1 MNDEYT
7 TDYDELYDADD
18 YDKEDDSIE
27 NGIVEQE
34 VDVSKNDAIEIM
46 KIYNDGVDLK
56 SPAEAILRELYHLK
70 RKDKLTV
77 QMLTSKP
84 EGISQE
90 DFQALVNTYRQG
102 MQLINDA
109 NGRMIEKMS
118 MFIYYVIERKFNTF
132 KLHTKD
138 LYQEGC
144 VGILKGMSSYDPKRS
159 KPTTYFWIYIAHEM
173 TEYINLNINKTTSHY
188 SANIVKVK
196 KAINHFEREGRE
208 WTVKDIA
215 QETGISAETITQ
227 ALNIMA
233 SADEVHYDTVDYL
246 DSKISKTFDSP
257 EETVLKNETAR
268 IIREAI
274 ATLSEDEANVILLK
288 YGLTGEEAMSYKNIS
303 ARLGIQI
310 DKVKKL
316 NNSGLR
322 KLKRCKLINKE
333 FNYLKRTENALNS
346 GVVGVVPIKAAE
358 EMMNELDEVF
368 AEEEITKNA
377 G

>member
-70 RKDKLTV
+70 KKDKLTV

-188 SANIVKVK
+188 SASIVKVK

-215 QETGISAETITQ
+215 QEIGISAETITQ

>member
-70 RKDKLTV
+70 KKDKLTV